1 MTNEEAKIDFDV
13 KKISVEG
20 ATPEQKKEFDN
31 GVFLTVVGDKV
42 IGTARTNLEDLMHIT
57 YHLLKII
64 KRESRSALLEVVK
77 EALIS

>member
-1 MTNEEAKIDFDV
+1 M
-13 KKISVEG
+13 KKQKLILMLRKSVLRELH
-20 ATPEQKKEFDN
+20 PNKKKEFDN